1 MPAKEGFYLTS
12 NRDESLSREK
22 VDWPYQKDFPEYKI
36 YYPKDNQGNG
46 TWIAAD
52 NRNNVVCLLNGAIK
66 PHIRREKYKKS
77 RGLIVLDVFSY
88 DSTRDFKQ
96 FYDLEEIEPFTLVI
110 ILNGSISEFKWD
122 GAYKYLSEYSMD
134 KPRIWSSVTLY
145 DPQVTKLRET
155 WFDQWLLKTSDI
167 NRDEIFSFHKS
178 ENSDQP
184 EYNIKMKRKMVQ
196 TLSIT
201 SVYATAGE
209 TSVIYTDLTNETSSE
224 LIIKS

>member
-1 MPAKEGFYLTS
+1 M
-12 NRDESLSREK
+12 
-22 VDWPYQKDFPEYKI
+22 
-36 YYPKDNQGNG
+36 
-46 TWIAAD
+46 
-52 NRNNVVCLLNGAIK
+52 
-66 PHIRREKYKKS
+66 
-77 RGLIVLDVFSY
+77 
-88 DSTRDFKQ
+88 
-96 FYDLEEIEPFTLVI
+96 
-110 ILNGSISEFKWD
+110 
-122 GAYKYLSEYSMD
+122 
-134 KPRIWSSVTLY
+134 
-145 DPQVTKLRET
+145 RET